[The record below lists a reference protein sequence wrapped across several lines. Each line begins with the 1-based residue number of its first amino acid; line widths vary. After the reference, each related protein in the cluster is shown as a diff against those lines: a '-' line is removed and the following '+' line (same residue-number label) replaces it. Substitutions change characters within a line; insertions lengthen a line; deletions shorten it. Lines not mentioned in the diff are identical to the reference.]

1 MIFVI
6 LVSFQNDI
14 SESSML
20 KLLGE
25 SVHGF
30 FGGALGHGV
39 TCLILSWLS
48 KYFPTK
54 NSLKPTVRL

>member
-1 MIFVI
+1 MFKKDVMRKQKKTWKFWDTIFVI

-20 KLLGE
+20 KFLGE

-30 FGGALGHGV
+30 FGG
-39 TCLILSWLS
+39 WLWAMG
-48 KYFPTK
+48 
-54 NSLKPTVRL
+54 